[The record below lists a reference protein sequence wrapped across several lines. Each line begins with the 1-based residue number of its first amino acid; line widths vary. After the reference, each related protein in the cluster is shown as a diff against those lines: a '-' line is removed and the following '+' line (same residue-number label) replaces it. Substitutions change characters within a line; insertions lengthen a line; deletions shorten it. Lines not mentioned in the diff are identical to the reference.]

1 MTPERLFDEYHQ
13 AVFRFVYRLTRRQ
26 DLAEDLTQEC
36 FLACI
41 RAPQRFD
48 SSRAGAK
55 TYLFAIARNLVLKQ
69 YRDHR
74 ADAPLEENA
83 LANAAQ
89 PHAPE
94 LSIAVETAIAALPH
108 LQQEALILFTYEGC
122 TLEEIARVTG
132 TEVGTV
138 KNRLFRARENLK
150 RALSQY
156 KLAPYKQI
164 GDPHGTA

>member
-36 FLACI
+36 FLACM
-41 RAPQRFD
+41 RSPQRFD
-48 SSRAGAK
+48 GSRASWR

-74 ADAPLEENA
+74 AEAPLDEDRPSK
-83 LANAAQ
+83 AAS
-89 PHAPE
+89 AGLE
-94 LSIAVETAIAALPH
+94 LSIAVESAIATLPH
-108 LQQEALILFTYEGC
+108 LQQEALILFTYEGF

-132 TEVGTV
+132 AEVGTV
-138 KNRLFRARENLK
+138 KNRLYRARENLK
-150 RALSQY
+150 RALAQY
-156 KLAPYKQI
+156 KPAPYKPI
-164 GDPHGTA
+164 GDPHGTP